1 MTPARR
7 ALAAAVS
14 VNLAGVL
21 PLFLTGAMSVQVG
34 RDFSLDAAHIGLI
47 LAGYAAMS
55 FLFSAPLGARVGRLG
70 ITRALRLAA
79 LASAVALTAAAL
91 APTSVALAVA
101 VALAGLANAL
111 GQTASN
117 ALVAARVPEARFGLA
132 YAIKQSAIPLSI
144 LIGGLAVPTVALT
157 LHWRAAYGL
166 AVLIAVTAV
175 LLVPPRVM
183 PVAGRAERPV
193 PDRERAATW
202 LLSGGLVAAV
212 VAATSI
218 GAHAASS
225 AVAIGFSEATAGA
238 LVAAGGLAGLA
249 VRIAAGIRADRVQGG
264 ALVAAAVLCVMGA
277 AGWLLMASL
286 VPALFVM
293 GLLAA
298 NAFGWGWPGLVHL
311 AVARRFPESTAA
323 ASGITQTGVA
333 LGLLLGPPL
342 VGYVA
347 VSEGWRWA
355 WIGAAA
361 AALVGAAVIV
371 SARGRLLRVAG

>member
-34 RDFSLDAAHIGLI
+34 RHFGLDAAHIGLI
-47 LAGYAAMS
+47 LAGYAALS

-70 ITRALRLAA
+70 ITPALRIAA
-79 LASAVALTAAAL
+79 AASAFALVGAAL
-91 APTSVALAVA
+91 APTAVLLAAAVA
-101 VALAGLANAL
+101 SAGLANAL

-117 ALVAARVPEARFGLA
+117 ALVAARVPAARFGLA

-144 LIGGLAVPTVALT
+144 LIGGLAVPVVALT
-157 LHWRAAYGL
+157 IHWRAAYAL
-166 AVLIAVTAV
+166 AALIAVAAIV
-175 LLVPPRVM
+175 LVPPQVV

-193 PDRERAATW
+193 PGRERAATW
-202 LLSGGLVAAV
+202 MLSAGLVAAV

-249 VRIAAGIRADRVQGG
+249 VRIGAGIRADRVQGG
-264 ALVAAAVLCVMGA
+264 ALVAAAVLCVAGA
-277 AGWLLMASL
+277 VGWLLMASL
-286 VPALFVM
+286 VPVWFVV

-311 AVARRFPESTAA
+311 AVARRFPEATAA

-333 LGLLLGPPL
+333 LGLLVGPPL
-342 VGYVA
+342 VGFIA
-347 VSEGWRWA
+347 VSEGWQWA
-355 WIGAAA
+355 WMAAAA
-361 AALVGAAVIV
+361 AALVGATVILL
-371 SARGRLLRVAG
+371 ARARLVRVG